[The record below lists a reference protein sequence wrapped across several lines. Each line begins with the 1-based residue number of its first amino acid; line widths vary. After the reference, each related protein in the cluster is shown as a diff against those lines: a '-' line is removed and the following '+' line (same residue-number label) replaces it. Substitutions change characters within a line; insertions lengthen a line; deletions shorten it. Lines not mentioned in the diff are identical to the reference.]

1 MKTTILVLTFVCMI
15 ATACAFVN
23 NVGSIVG
30 KLMEGMWY
38 TQTFRLVLSSG
49 PFVCSE
55 RWISSKFSLGVVLL
69 QSIADVSRAYPSR
82 QTCDKTFSSS
92 ALNMALEGQSP
103 QVRKNVM
110 AAAVS
115 AAAMP
120 ALASTLTALSATA
133 IPAAVATQ
141 FAQAVWLPSAAND
154 WRVLTAV
161 FLAHWF
167 VTNQILQQFPDESEI
182 AAFKKAETKK
192 RM

>member
-1 MKTTILVLTFVCMI
+1 MEYASVQTRIILWTVCLLRTFDLVKTLTRRRFP
-15 ATACAFVN
+15 
-23 NVGSIVG
+23 S
-30 KLMEGMWY
+30 
-38 TQTFRLVLSSG
+38 
-49 PFVCSE
+49 
-55 RWISSKFSLGVVLL
+55 FS
-69 QSIADVSRAYPSR
+69 DVSKPYPSR
-82 QTCDKTFSSS
+82 QTCDKISSSS

-182 AAFKKAETKK
+182 AVFKKAETKK